1 MTNRARNAE
10 VGDPDGLED
19 VFRAWLESDGFTC
32 LGARS
37 ALRRGE
43 LTVRSYG
50 RLGQPERTRD
60 LHGDLVKFLLADG
73 GPAARFRSFGALFT
87 DTVRWPEPEFET
99 RLWRQ
104 LQDLHDID
112 RRDFDWAPEVSSDP
126 MAPDFGFSV
135 AAHPLFVV
143 GLHQGASR
151 ISRRFSS
158 PALVFNSHRQFT
170 ALKRTGVYAG
180 LQRAIRRRERALQG
194 DLNPMLADFGERS
207 EAGQYAGRDVPPE
220 WVCPFRP
227 RRGS

>member
-73 GPAARFRSFGALFT
+73 GPAARFRILRAQAARI
-87 DTVRWPEPEFET
+87 VIEN
-99 RLWRQ
+99 
-104 LQDLHDID
+104 
-112 RRDFDWAPEVSSDP
+112 VS
-126 MAPDFGFSV
+126 
-135 AAHPLFVV
+135 
-143 GLHQGASR
+143 
-151 ISRRFSS
+151 
-158 PALVFNSHRQFT
+158 
-170 ALKRTGVYAG
+170 
-180 LQRAIRRRERALQG
+180 RALLVVAIEQHFHK
-194 DLNPMLADFGERS
+194 LPQVARRHARS
-207 EAGQYAGRDVPPE
+207 LV
-220 WVCPFRP
+220 
-227 RRGS
+227 